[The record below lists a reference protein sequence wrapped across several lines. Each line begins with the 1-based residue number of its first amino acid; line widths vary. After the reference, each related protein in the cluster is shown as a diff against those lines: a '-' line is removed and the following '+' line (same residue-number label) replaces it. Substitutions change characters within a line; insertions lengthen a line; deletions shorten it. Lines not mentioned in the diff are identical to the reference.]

1 MVKKLL
7 AAILTISLAIPY
19 IAGFVIYKKCSSAVY
34 AEKNT
39 EFCSCE
45 LAPSPIS
52 EEPVSLPSESK
63 LAKEKTD
70 LTYIVAQSRTIDFNA
85 FHIKRLL
92 SYQTISKLYKGF
104 PCSVFHPPLFL

>member
-1 MVKKLL
+1 MKKLV
-7 AAILTISLAIPY
+7 AAILIISLAIPY
-19 IAGFVIYKKCSSAVY
+19 IAGFLIYKKCSSAVY

-39 EFCSCE
+39 EFCSCK

-63 LAKEKTD
+63 AAKEKTD
-70 LTYIVAQSRTIDFNA
+70 LTYIVVQSRHIDFNTGN
-85 FHIKRLL
+85 IKTLL

-104 PCSVFHPPLFL
+104 PCSVFHPPLFS